1 MAPDLPDPRD
11 LTLSVEYRRSLVR
24 WASDCV
30 RRLLPVFERAA
41 PQDARLRQALAGT
54 DDFVRGELGVGPM
67 RRLALGC
74 HAAAREVEDPAAV
87 AVARAFGHAV
97 ASAHMGAH
105 SRNIARYTAKAL
117 GPEAAEELA
126 WQREHLPGELQT
138 YVYGDA
144 GPCVTR
150 PRG

>member
-1 MAPDLPDPRD
+1 MAPHPSD
-11 LTLSVEYRRSLVR
+11 LTLSIEYRRSLVR

-30 RRLLPVFERAA
+30 RRLLPVFERSA
-41 PQDARLRQALAGT
+41 PQDPRLRQALAGA
-54 DDFVRGELGVGPM
+54 DDFVHGELGVGSM

-74 HAAAREVEDPAAV
+74 HAAAREVEDPAAA

-105 SRNIARYTAKAL
+105 SRNVARYTAKAL
-117 GPEAAEELA
+117 GPEAAAELA
-126 WQREHLPGELQT
+126 WQREHLAGELQT

-144 GPCVTR
+144 GPSVKS
-150 PRG
+150 PSG